1 MSSPTISLTGS
12 TLKHGGMHEVSA
24 FVWLNGEITERQAA
38 SPSISSVSLHL
49 GIGVFDGLM
58 AYWNGDHY
66 YIHKGP
72 EHFARFCAGS
82 ARMNLSFPWSARA
95 LEMSMRDLLDR
106 LPRRT
111 YYIRPVAYRGAPQI
125 FLTGSEA
132 RPADVCIFGVPV
144 ARDNDR
150 PMTCQISTVERI
162 SYRSVPVTW
171 KICGSYVNSY
181 LARRQAETA
190 GFDDAI
196 MLDRA
201 GNITEASAANA
212 FFIRGDTVLTPR
224 LNGDVFPGI
233 TRTVIL
239 ELAAAAGLTCL
250 ERDLVPSDL
259 EDMEGAFLC
268 STLMEIR
275 PVSSLGALSFATA
288 EHPTFRTILARFRG
302 LTHA

>member
-1 MSSPTISLTGS
+1 
-12 TLKHGGMHEVSA
+12 MHDVSA
-24 FVWLNGEITERQAA
+24 FVWLNGEIAERQEA

-66 YIHKGP
+66 YIHKGT
-72 EHFARFCAGS
+72 EHFTRFCEGS
-82 ARMNLSFPWSARA
+82 ARMNLRFPWSVRQ
-95 LEMSMRDLLDR
+95 LEMGMHDLLGR
-106 LPRRT
+106 SPPRT

-144 ARDNDR
+144 ARDNDQ
-150 PMTCQISTVERI
+150 PMTCQISTVERT
-162 SYRSVPVTW
+162 SHRSVPVTW

-181 LARRQAETA
+181 LARRQAEMA

-212 FFIRGDTVLTPR
+212 FFIRDDTVVTPR

-239 ELAAAAGLTCL
+239 DLAAAAGLTCL
-250 ERDLVPSDL
+250 ERDLIPSDL
-259 EDMEGAFLC
+259 GKMEGAFLC

-275 PVSSLGALSFATA
+275 PVSSLGAISFATA
-288 EHPTFRTILARFRG
+288 EHPTFRAILARFRDM
-302 LTHA
+302 THA

>member
-1 MSSPTISLTGS
+1 MSLLAAPPNGS
-12 TLKHGGMHEVSA
+12 ALKQGMHEVSTS
-24 FVWLNGEITERQAA
+24 VWLNGEIVGRQEA

-66 YIHKGP
+66 YIHKGA
-72 EHFARFCAGS
+72 EHFARFCEGS
-82 ARMNLSFPWSARA
+82 ARMNLRFPWSAHQ
-95 LEMSMRDLLDR
+95 LEMGMRAVLDR
-106 LPRRT
+106 SQPQT

-150 PMTCQISTVERI
+150 SMTCQISTVERT
-162 SYRSVPVTW
+162 SHRSVPVTW

-212 FFIRGDTVLTPR
+212 FFIRGDTLVTPR

-239 ELAAAAGLTCL
+239 DLAAAAGFTCQ
-250 ERDLVPSDL
+250 ERDLIPSDL
-259 EDMEGAFLC
+259 GNMEGAFLC

-275 PVSSLGALSFATA
+275 PVSALGSVSFAT
-288 EHPTFRTILARFRG
+288 EKHPTFRAILARFRDM
-302 LTHA
+302 THA